1 MSEQSQAPVPAA
13 PQAAPAAQP
22 TPAAP
27 PTLPGPPTPPA
38 KIPWMGLLAVLLG
51 TFISTLNT
59 RLSSYGLADIRGA
72 VHAGFDE
79 GAWITTA
86 QSVGQMLIAPVALW
100 MGAAFGPR
108 RALIGAAMAFAFI
121 ASIEP
126 FSPNLHTLLV
136 LQFAGGLATGFFVP
150 LTLGFVLRNMPPKA
164 WAYGIA
170 LYALNLEVSL
180 NISASLEGWYAEN
193 LSWQWIFW
201 QNVPLALGMALCLR
215 FGVRPEPP
223 VVNKPHADFYGLAS
237 GGIGLALIY
246 AALDQGNRLD
256 WANSGLIWAL
266 AGAGAVLLA
275 GFFVHEARSPHAAV
289 NLKVVFTAPLPRLLV
304 LVAFLRLTI
313 LSTAYAIPQFLGVV
327 RSYRALQVGDSL
339 LWIAVPQLVVC
350 FMAGYLLRR
359 MDPRLVASVGFLFIL
374 SACLMVAHGLTP
386 EWGTDQFIP
395 SQLLQSVGQSLALSG
410 IVFFSILH
418 LRPEDA
424 LTFGATVQMA
434 RLMGGELGTAF
445 ITTLIRVRGQ
455 IASNHLGLHV
465 RVGDGQVIQR
475 LQTYAAA
482 TAHAGSPATAAAR
495 GAAVLGSVVHGTAIT
510 QGIIDA
516 FVVIAAMTAFTLIII
531 VTRRAA
537 PPGPASHRSL
547 FAPRD
552 AAAQ

>member
-1 MSEQSQAPVPAA
+1 MSEHGQGATPGEPPAVPASAAATPPA
-13 PQAAPAAQP
+13 P
-22 TPAAP
+22 
-27 PTLPGPPTPPA
+27 GSTPPA

-86 QSVGQMLIAPVALW
+86 QTVGQMLIAPVALW
-100 MGAAFGPR
+100 MGAAYGPR
-108 RALIGAAMAFAFI
+108 RSLMGAATAFAFI
-121 ASIEP
+121 SLIEP

-136 LQFAGGLATGFFVP
+136 LQFASGLTTGFFVP
-150 LTLGFVLRNMPPKA
+150 LTLGFVLRNMPPKV

-180 NISASLEGWYAEN
+180 NVSASLEGWYVEN

-215 FGVRPEPP
+215 FGVSPEPP
-223 VVNKPHADFYGLAS
+223 VANKPHADFYGLAS
-237 GGIGLALIY
+237 GGLGLALIY

-266 AGAGAVLLA
+266 ASAGVVLLA
-275 GFFVHEARSPHAAV
+275 GFFVHEARSPYAAV
-289 NLKVVFTAPLPRLLV
+289 NLKVVFTAPLPRLL
-304 LVAFLRLTI
+304 LLIAFLRLTI

-339 LWIAVPQLVVC
+339 LWIAVPQLMVC
-350 FMAGYLLRR
+350 LLAGYLLRR
-359 MDPRLVASVGFLFIL
+359 MDPRLVASVGFLFIC

-386 EWGTDQFIP
+386 QWGTDQFIP

-410 IVFFSILH
+410 TVFFSILH
-418 LRPEDA
+418 LRPQDA

-434 RLMGGELGTAF
+434 RLMGGEIGTAF
-445 ITTLIRVRGQ
+445 IATLIRVRGQ
-455 IASNHLGLHV
+455 VASNHLGQHV
-465 RVGDGQVIQR
+465 LIGDGQAIQR
-475 LQTYAAA
+475 MQAYAAA
-482 TAHAGSPATAAAR
+482 TAHAGTPATAAAR
-495 GAAVLGSVVHGTAIT
+495 GAGVLGSVVHSMAVT

-516 FVVIAAMTAFTLIII
+516 FVVIAGMTAFTLIII

-537 PPGPASHRSL
+537 PLGPASHRSPL
-547 FAPRD
+547 APRG
-552 AAAQ
+552 AVPQ